1 MRIGLFGARADSR
14 GLAYQTQAYAKH
26 LPFDK
31 VFGIDMTA
39 DNLSPY
45 ECDWFAFPSDCPI
58 QIARYSELTDE
69 LMREWLSGLDVVLG
83 AETFYRDEFVTI
95 AREMGVV
102 TVLAVN
108 PEFVPWWNEKVPSPK
123 PDVLINP
130 TIWRMDAI
138 PNAIH
143 LPFPVDREL
152 FPFRLRTEANHFVHV
167 AGHKAAADR
176 AGTRIVLGELARM
189 KARGINVTIRTQ
201 SDFGWTTPAMSRA
214 TIEKDIAN
222 PADLY
227 RDADVLLQPRRY
239 GGNSLV
245 HNEALSCGIPII
257 SIDRVPE
264 NTWGGVACTPART
277 RGHLRTKAG
286 QLQILDSRPGYLGKW
301 MTDLRADP
309 SMVERLSQQANEYA
323 ESISWPVMRPKYLQ
337 LLKDVASG

>member
-1 MRIGLFGARADSR
+1 MRLGLFGARADSR
-14 GLAYQTQAYAKH
+14 GLCYQTQAYAKH
-26 LPFDK
+26 LPFDRIL
-31 VFGIDMTA
+31 GIDMTA
-39 DNLSPY
+39 DDLSPY
-45 ECDWFAFPSDCPI
+45 PCDWD
-58 QIARYSELTDE
+58 QYEGNKLTVLRYSQLSDDQ
-69 LMREWLSGLDVVLG
+69 MRMWLGGLDVVLG

-95 AREMGVV
+95 AREMGVP
-102 TVLAVN
+102 TVLACN
-108 PEFVPWWNEKVPSPK
+108 PEFVPWYNEKVPSPK

-130 TIWRMDAI
+130 TIWRMDFL
-138 PNAIH
+138 PDAIH

-152 FPFRLRTEANHFVHV
+152 FPFRLRTSADHFVHV

-214 TIEKDIAN
+214 TIEKNIAN

-227 RDADVLLQPRRY
+227 ADTDILLQPRRY

-264 NTWGGVACTPART
+264 NTWGGVITTPART

-286 QLQILDSRPGYLGKW
+286 QLQILDSRPGHLGKL
-301 MTDLRADP
+301 MVDLRDDP
-309 SMVERLSQQANEYA
+309 SMVERLSRAADEYA
-323 ESISWPVMRPKYLQ
+323 ESISWPVMRPMYLQ
-337 LLKDVASG
+337 LLEKVADA